1 MPTSTINE
9 FGNPIL
15 NEKKYLVIWVF
26 LSLTTVK
33 SCYLTLC
40 VGIFLQ
46 KMPIITMLFNDN
58 LGNLDGHDIL
68 LLHLSEPLFIINYL
82 LGTLK
87 INKEEH
93 FNF

>member
-1 MPTSTINE
+1 MPTTAINE

-26 LSLTTVK
+26 LSLTAVK

-46 KMPIITMLFNDN
+46 KTPIITLLFNDN
-58 LGNLDGHDIL
+58 LGNLDGHDIYYYY
-68 LLHLSEPLFIINYL
+68 I
-82 LGTLK
+82 
-87 INKEEH
+87 
-93 FNF
+93 